1 MALTEQELKAQLQEI
16 ANNIQKVY
24 KECNTVSQTA
34 QSLYTKASEECFAAL
49 TEVQN
54 AWNGGTAA
62 QYIVKTNGKIN
73 DILSDCVDMNTAATN
88 IWNKY
93 LEYAKEK
100 IKAMGLDPHAIMPD
114 IF

>member
-1 MALTEQELKAQLQEI
+1 MALTEQELKSQLQEI

-24 KECNTVSQTA
+24 KECNTVGQTA
-34 QSLYTKASEECFAAL
+34 QSLYTKASEECFATL

-54 AWNGGTAA
+54 AWNGGTAS

-73 DILSDCVDMNTAATN
+73 DLLGDCVDMNTAATN
-88 IWNKY
+88 IFQKY